1 MKLKN
6 WSIYSVPLNDFS
18 APELSKFYLQG
29 NVYGNQKFPDGTFV
43 STSRI
48 IDIKDMGDYKVGVTR
63 SGSEYELH
71 KEDVD
76 PECEKQY
83 PNYYERLKCK

>member
-1 MKLKN
+1 MRLKN
-6 WSIYSVPLNDFS
+6 WSVYSVPLNDFA

-29 NVYGNQKFPDGTFV
+29 NVYDNPKFPDGTFV

-48 IDIKDMGDYKVGVTR
+48 MEIKNIGEYKVGITR

-76 PECEKQY
+76 KECEKQY
-83 PNYYERLKCK
+83 PNYYDKLKMR

>member
-1 MKLKN
+1 M
-6 WSIYSVPLNDFS
+6 YCVPLSDFS

-29 NVYGNQKFPDGTFV
+29 DVYGNSKFPDGSFI

-48 IDIKDMGDYKVGVTR
+48 IDIKDMGDYKIGIAR

-71 KEDVD
+71 KEDVSV
-76 PECEKQY
+76 ECEKQFH
-83 PNYYERLKCK
+83 NYYERLKCK